1 MAGPKRKR
9 GKSRKAART
18 RSGRSAYAR
27 LALASLTFVGLAGLY
42 GFANGQMADRLSGLG
57 DAVSGLAADA
67 VGLTVND
74 VTVKGRRYTQADEI
88 LAALGVT
95 RGDPILEFDAHAA
108 RQRLLALHWVREA
121 SVQRLFPDIIHVEID
136 EHEPFAIWR
145 RNTDSVLVDDRG
157 AVVKGL
163 TPEQFP
169 GLPVIAGTGAPE
181 AAPDFLAML
190 RRRPAI
196 NGRVVWSQRIGERRW
211 TLQLDSGLK
220 VHLPEERTEVALDEL
235 IRLHETTG
243 LMDRDVAV
251 IDMRLPDRI
260 TVLPRSH
267 DDKNAFRIESDDGP
281 AARQGPVA

>member
-1 MAGPKRKR
+1 MAGPRRKR
-9 GKSRKAART
+9 GKSRKAAR
-18 RSGRSAYAR
+18 SGRSPYAR
-27 LALASLTFVGLAGLY
+27 LAIASLTFVGLAALY
-42 GFANGQMADRLSGLG
+42 GFANGQVGDRLSGLG
-57 DAVSGLAADA
+57 AAVSDLAADA

-74 VTVKGRRYTQADEI
+74 VTVKGRRYTQTDEI

-95 RGDPILEFDAHAA
+95 RGDSILEFDAHAA
-108 RQRLLALHWVREA
+108 RQRLLDLHWVREA

-145 RNTDSVLVDDRG
+145 REEGAVLVDDRG

-211 TLQLDSGLK
+211 TLRLDSGLD
-220 VHLPEERTEVALDEL
+220 VHLPEERTEIALDEL

-243 LMDRDVAV
+243 LMDRDIAV

-260 TVLPRSH
+260 TVLPRAA
-267 DDKNAFRIESDDGP
+267 DDKNAILMDDHRGP
-281 AARQGPVA
+281 AAERGTRA